1 MARFSIMV
9 TEYGADR
16 EIELCQLEGNP
27 EPTVEGLK
35 AKTLMV
41 HLVGSK
47 SRRRSRIP
55 KYTNIRVVDR
65 EVADA
70 QA

>member
-9 TEYGADR
+9 TEYGAAR
-16 EIELCQLEGNP
+16 ETELCQLDGNP
-27 EPTVEGLK
+27 YQTVAGLK

-41 HLVGSK
+41 HVGDG
-47 SRRRSRIP
+47 SRRRTKIP

-65 EVADA
+65 EDA
-70 QA
+70 